1 MAFWDFFT
9 ASKTA
14 TETAKNV
21 VDGAI
26 AGIDKAFYTPEEK
39 ADNMVKRMELFQQG
53 YSIWLEAQKVL
64 VNETTPRSI
73 TRRVLAILILASF
86 LVLVLAA
93 GVAFIF
99 VPLWAEWLIKC
110 SGYLKGLAMTVG
122 VFYFGYYAVDN
133 IVSAVKK

>member
-1 MAFWDFFT
+1 MGILDFFT

-21 VDGAI
+21 VDGTI
-26 AGIDKAFYTPEEK
+26 AGIDKAFYTSEEK
-39 ADNMVKRMELFQQG
+39 AENLQKRLELFQQG

-73 TRRVLAILILASF
+73 TRRWLAVLILGSF
-86 LVLVLAA
+86 LVLILAA
-93 GVAFIF
+93 GGAYMFN
-99 VPLWAEWLIKC
+99 LAWAEWLIKC

-133 IVSAVKK
+133 IVAAVKK